1 MSAHS
6 KVDLFVHFVWS
17 TAGRRKVLLP
27 QFIEAVH
34 AAAAAGCRH
43 ERCEPLV
50 VGGIEDH
57 VHALVRLRATCI
69 PARVVGVMKVFSSRE
84 AGLRSGIEGFHW
96 QAGYGAFSLS
106 SEDVASVANYL
117 GRQREHHARN
127 ALVSHLEWDDGVTAP
142 PEVGRRP
149 F

>member
-43 ERCEPLV
+43 ERCEPLA
-50 VGGIEDH
+50 VGGVEDH

-84 AGLRSGIEGFHW
+84 VRQRSGIEQFHW
-96 QAGYGAFSLS
+96 QAGYGAFSVS
-106 SEDVASVANYL
+106 SESEDVAAVAAYIR
-117 GRQREHHARN
+117 RQREHHARA
-127 ALVSHLEWDDGVTAP
+127 ALLSHLEWEDGVTAP
-142 PEVGRRP
+142 P
-149 F
+149 